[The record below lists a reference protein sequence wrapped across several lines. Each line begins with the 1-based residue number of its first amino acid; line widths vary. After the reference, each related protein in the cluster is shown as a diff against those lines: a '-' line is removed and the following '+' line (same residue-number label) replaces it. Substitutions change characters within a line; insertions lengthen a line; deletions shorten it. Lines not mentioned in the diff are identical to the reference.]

1 MAQDKNNRGKKRTA
15 KKEGGLVLN
24 PIVLVQRALQGRM
37 FLTLEFFKRYWLYV
51 VAATVMMLMYISNKY
66 VYQSD
71 RAKLGTLKTVL
82 NNASTDYVDAS
93 SKYNSRILESQMK
106 SYIDSMGIDLN
117 ISKQPPYKLSS
128 TENEELK

>member
-1 MAQDKNNRGKKRTA
+1 MAQVSNKRGKKQETNS
-15 KKEGGLVLN
+15 GSGIVLN

-71 RAKLGTLKTVL
+71 MAKLGNLKTVL

-106 SYIDSMGIDLN
+106 TYIDSMGIDLN
-117 ISKQPPYKLSS
+117 ISKQPPYKLTSD
-128 TENEELK
+128 EQ

>member
-1 MAQDKNNRGKKRTA
+1 
-15 KKEGGLVLN
+15 
-24 PIVLVQRALQGRM
+24 
-37 FLTLEFFKRYWLYV
+37 
-51 VAATVMMLMYISNKY
+51 MMLMYISNKY

-71 RAKLGTLKTVL
+71 MAKLGNLKTVL

-117 ISKQPPYKLSS
+117 ISKEPPYKLSS
-128 TENEELK
+128 TENEEL

>member
-1 MAQDKNNRGKKRTA
+1 MAQVSNQRGKKQETNS
-15 KKEGGLVLN
+15 GSGIVLN

-71 RAKLGTLKTVL
+71 MAKLGNLKTVL

-117 ISKQPPYKLSS
+117 ISKEPPYKLSS
-128 TENEELK
+128 TENEEL